1 MWFGAMYEYAGI
13 GKPAVSIE
21 ILNCEEKKKEKI
33 VKISFFCDLIFK
45 SF

>member
-21 ILNCEEKKKEKI
+21 ILDCERKKEEEK
-33 VKISFFCDLIFK
+33 ISKLVYLWFKFC
-45 SF
+45 